1 MQKQHEY
8 RESEIDDLIL
18 KFADESF
25 TFRDAVSFQ
34 SLTSER
40 IELIDIALI
49 NKEIRHKLNNLPK
62 IKAAPGF
69 EAKLA
74 ARLQEEEY

>member
-8 RESEIDDLIL
+8 HESEIDNLIL

-34 SLTSER
+34 SITSEYP
-40 IELIDIALI
+40 EVIDIALI
-49 NKEIRHKLNNLPK
+49 NKEIRYKLKQLPEL
-62 IKAAPGF
+62 KAAPGF
-69 EAKLA
+69 EEKLA
-74 ARLQEEEY
+74 ARLQMEDC